1 MKTKEKPMQNYFI
14 LWHGVNEW
22 EEFNGTLEDAI
33 KHIKSDARYKNYGH
47 QGAMVIA
54 SSIHYEIAVDG
65 TEYHKEAAKDL
76 EDSKASANTDWMLEH
91 AVAYVAIKA
100 VLSGLEENKTLK
112 NCLFQMQ
119 EAAKDLRNRLEAAE
133 SENEVLRKA
142 CNDRNHKGLD
152 ILIARHGLG
161 QSLENTDDY
170 GQDVALLAML
180 SSNRDDSSAP

>member
-1 MKTKEKPMQNYFI
+1 
-14 LWHGVNEW
+14 
-22 EEFNGTLEDAI
+22 
-33 KHIKSDARYKNYGH
+33 
-47 QGAMVIA
+47 
-54 SSIHYEIAVDG
+54 
-65 TEYHKEAAKDL
+65 
-76 EDSKASANTDWMLEH
+76 
-91 AVAYVAIKA
+91 
-100 VLSGLEENKTLK
+100 
-112 NCLFQMQ
+112 MQ